1 MVLNSTALRISR
13 LRTQGRNADGGG
25 LYLQVRERTKSW
37 LFRYSKGGR
46 AYHLGLGPLH
56 TLSLAEAREKA
67 RALRQLLIEG
77 KDPLAEKRAQSAT
90 MGVAQARGLTFE
102 QCADGYMRT
111 HAATWKNV
119 KHQAQWASTLANLA
133 DHRAA
138 AGRGNRHRSSAARA
152 GTDLDQDPGNRQ
164 ARARPHRKR
173 ARLGHGPG
181 SPPRREPCALARAIL
196 KTCWRRGRPSPSST
210 TPGPR
215 SLR

>member
-13 LRTQGRNADGGG
+13 LRTQGRYADGGG

-119 KHQAQWASTLANLA
+119 KHQAQWASTLAKHVSPIIGPLPV
-133 DHRAA
+133 AA
-138 AGRGNRHRSSAARA
+138 IDTALVLRVLEPIWTKTPETA
-152 GTDLDQDPGNRQ
+152 
-164 ARARPHRKR
+164 KR
-173 ARLGHGPG
+173 V
-181 SPPRREPCALARAIL
+181 
-196 KTCWRRGRPSPSST
+196 RGRIESVLDWATAQDLRHGENPARWRGPS
-210 TPGPR
+210 
-215 SLR
+215 